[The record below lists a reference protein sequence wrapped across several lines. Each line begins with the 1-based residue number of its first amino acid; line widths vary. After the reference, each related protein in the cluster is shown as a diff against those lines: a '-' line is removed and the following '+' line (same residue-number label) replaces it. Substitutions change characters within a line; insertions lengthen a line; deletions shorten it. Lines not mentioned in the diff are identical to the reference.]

1 MQLYLRF
8 SSLWSIFE
16 TTKSLICPKLTQH
29 LPTYLPST
37 YPTLLSYLPS
47 TYPTLLSYLPSTY
60 PTLVELSAHN
70 LPDTFSQNPAF
81 PVSPSINLPQIKHT
95 TVIYI

>member
-29 LPTYLPST
+29 LPT
-37 YPTLLSYLPS
+37 YLPS